1 MFSLPPSPRYS
12 EIRLVECCAGQYRP
26 WVVRWRCYLLLLQS
40 PTNTQFSIGTRFYI
54 LKIFFFSP
62 VLISALIK
70 FFKSSFFIQIIFK
83 IWIFFCC
90 KNWPISASRQGRR
103 GRKKDNQF
111 GKTLIQQWWSFDI
124 SCSQVHN
131 PISPY
136 IPVAGIFA
144 DFILGLKI
152 WEQFLENDKLREES
166 RILNV
171 KIWSEIGVHDI
182 ATSGAFTHSLSDL
195 RIANSWKIK
204 DIISTETGIYLVLL
218 EISNTKD

>member
-103 GRKKDNQF
+103 GIKKDNQF
-111 GKTLIQQWWSFDI
+111 GKT
-124 SCSQVHN
+124 
-131 PISPY
+131 
-136 IPVAGIFA
+136 
-144 DFILGLKI
+144 
-152 WEQFLENDKLREES
+152 ENCDRTVMALWYR
-166 RILNV
+166 L
-171 KIWSEIGVHDI
+171 
-182 ATSGAFTHSLSDL
+182 LSDSQSNQLPHSCCRHLCRFYL
-195 RIANSWKIK
+195 RAENMGAVSWKW
-204 DIISTETGIYLVLL
+204 
-218 EISNTKD
+218 